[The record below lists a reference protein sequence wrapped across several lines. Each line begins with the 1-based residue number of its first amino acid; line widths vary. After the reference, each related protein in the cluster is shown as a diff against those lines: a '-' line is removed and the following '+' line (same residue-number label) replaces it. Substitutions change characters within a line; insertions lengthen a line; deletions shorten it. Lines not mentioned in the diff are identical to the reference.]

1 MAAFD
6 KETVE
11 SRRSL
16 VMDRAGCPMTNADTT
31 MPHLSNAARK
41 PLGESLTPECFR
53 YEIDEDARLGR
64 HQRPAGV
71 VDRDR
76 SRVGVPLRHQPHER
90 TALQVPQRASLNELV
105 REL

>member
-1 MAAFD
+1 MSALVISGPEWRNRATSPFD
-6 KETVE
+6 PN
-11 SRRSL
+11 RRAQCL
-16 VMDRAGCPMTNADTT
+16 N
-31 MPHLSNAARK
+31 LINAARK
-41 PLGESLTPECFR
+41 PLGKSLTLECFR